1 MKALL
6 IPVKDP
12 ANAKTRLSGLL
23 TLDERRK
30 LAWSMFEDVCDAV
43 RLARSP
49 DRIVMVTN
57 HPRAR
62 DRARDFGWDVL
73 EEEGQ
78 TSESESVDWA
88 SRQLAEQGFDTVM
101 RLPAD
106 LPTIRAEDIEA
117 ILSIDLLKPGAVLV
131 PSMDGTGTNAIM
143 RRPATI
149 FRSRFGPN
157 SLALHKQEA
166 AKAGFECMIVNN
178 ARIALDVDE
187 PSDLERLLEQA
198 HINRTLDALNEMN
211 VRERLLNLY
220 RERSTRD
227 RQN

>member
-43 RLARSP
+43 RLARAP
-49 DRIVMVTN
+49 ARVVMVTN
-57 HPRAR
+57 HTKAK
-62 DRARDFGWDVL
+62 DRATELGWDVL
-73 EEEGQ
+73 DEESQ
-78 TSESESVDWA
+78 ISESESVDWA
-88 SRQLAEQGFDTVM
+88 SRRLAEQGFTTVM

-106 LPTIRAEDIEA
+106 LPMISGEDIDEV
-117 ILSIDLLKPGAVLV
+117 LTIDLQSPGAVLV
-131 PSMDGTGTNAIM
+131 PSMDGTGTNAIV
-143 RRPATI
+143 RSPATI

-157 SLALHKQEA
+157 SLALHKREA
-166 AKAGFECMIVNN
+166 AQAGFECVIVNN

-187 PSDLERLLEQA
+187 PSDLARLLEGGVA
-198 HINRTLDALNEMN
+198 GRTLDLLREMN
-211 VRERLLNLY
+211 VRERLLDV
-220 RERSTRD
+220 RKRGD
-227 RQN
+227 RT

>member
-12 ANAKTRLSGLL
+12 ANAKTRLSSLL

-43 RLARSP
+43 SLARSP
-49 DRIVMVTN
+49 DRVVMVTN
-57 HPRAR
+57 HTKATNRAR
-62 DRARDFGWDVL
+62 ELGWDVL
-73 EEEGQ
+73 EEDGQ

-88 SRQLAEQGFDTVM
+88 SRRLAEQGFDTVM

-106 LPTIRAEDIEA
+106 LPTIRGEDIDA
-117 ILSIDLLKPGAVLV
+117 VLSIDLQAPGAVLV

-143 RRPATI
+143 RSPATI

-166 AKAGFECMIVNN
+166 AQAGFECTIVNN
-178 ARIALDVDE
+178 VRIALDVDE
-187 PSDLERLLEQA
+187 PCDLERLFDLA
-198 HINRTLDALNEMN
+198 ITGRTLDVLREIN
-211 VRERLLNLY
+211 VRERLLDLKN
-220 RERSTRD
+220 RRKRASG
-227 RQN
+227 